1 MKKLIIWLAKVF
13 RVNIYKI
20 VEVPVEKIVY
30 KDRTVIKEIEVPVEV
45 IKEII
50 KEVEVIKEVI
60 KEIEVPVYK
69 DVKYVALKD
78 EVTNDTYV
86 EGNLFVTGDIHVA
99 GNISSH
105 GGIYYGMSTEEVKM
119 MADKEIT
126 AFK

>member
-13 RVNIYKI
+13 NVIITKEVI
-20 VEVPVEKIVY
+20 VEKEVEKIIY
-30 KDRTVIKEIEVPVEV
+30 KDKIVEVPVEV

-50 KEVEVIKEVI
+50 KEVEVIKE
-60 KEIEVPVYK
+60 IEVPVYK
-69 DVKYVALKD
+69 DVKYIALKD

-105 GGIYYGMSTEEVKM
+105 RGIYYGMSTEEVKM
-119 MADKEIT
+119 MADKDIT
-126 AFK
+126 AFN

>member
-13 RVNIYKI
+13 NVIITKEVI
-20 VEVPVEKIVY
+20 VEKEVEKIVY
-30 KDRTVIKEIEVPVEV
+30 KDRIVIKEIEVPMEV

-50 KEVEVIKEVI
+50 KEVEVI

-86 EGNLFVTGDIHVA
+86 EGNLIVKGYLYVNGEVTCYKIKG
-99 GNISSH
+99 
-105 GGIYYGMSTEEVKM
+105 E
-119 MADKEIT
+119 
-126 AFK
+126 

>member
-13 RVNIYKI
+13 NVIITKEVI
-20 VEVPVEKIVY
+20 VEKEIEKIVY
-30 KDRTVIKEIEVPVEV
+30 KDRIVEVPVEV

-50 KEVEVIKEVI
+50 KEVEVIKE
-60 KEIEVPVYK
+60 IEVPVYK
-69 DVKYVALKD
+69 DVKYIALKD
-78 EVTNDTYV
+78 EATGDTYV

>member
-13 RVNIYKI
+13 NVIITKEVI
-20 VEVPVEKIVY
+20 VEKEVEKIVY
-30 KDRTVIKEIEVPVEV
+30 KDRIVEVPVGV

-50 KEVEVIKEVI
+50 KEVEVI

-69 DVKYVALKD
+69 DVKYIALKD
-78 EVTNDTYV
+78 EATGDTYV

-119 MADKEIT
+119 MADKDIS
-126 AFK
+126 AFN